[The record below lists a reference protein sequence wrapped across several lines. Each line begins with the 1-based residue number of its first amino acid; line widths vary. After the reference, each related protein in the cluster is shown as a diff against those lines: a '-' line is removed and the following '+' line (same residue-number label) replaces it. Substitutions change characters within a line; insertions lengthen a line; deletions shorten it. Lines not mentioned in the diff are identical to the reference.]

1 MFRFLCLV
9 KFWCKVFKSLY
20 MDISK
25 IIEKGNVFV
34 IVIVCS
40 VFSFLVRRSV
50 IVIMFMSEVQNICC
64 QMGVFVILFDVRVFI
79 IIVFELV
86 DVIKKMMIIV
96 IVMNDSIEENGK
108 CFRKLNRVSDIFC

>member
-1 MFRFLCLV
+1 MLFIKCFIRDCFGRYVILCNFFCQGIGLCVVVGVIVVMFRFLCLV

-50 IVIMFMSEVQNICC
+50 IVIMFMSEV
-64 QMGVFVILFDVRVFI
+64 
-79 IIVFELV
+79 
-86 DVIKKMMIIV
+86 
-96 IVMNDSIEENGK
+96 
-108 CFRKLNRVSDIFC
+108 